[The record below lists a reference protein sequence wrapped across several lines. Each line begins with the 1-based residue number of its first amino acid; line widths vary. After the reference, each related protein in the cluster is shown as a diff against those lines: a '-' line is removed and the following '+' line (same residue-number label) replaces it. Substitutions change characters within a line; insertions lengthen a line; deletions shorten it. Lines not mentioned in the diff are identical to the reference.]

1 MSTPN
6 GVSDTHGQD
15 ANQNNIVNPADANG
29 APLAANT
36 QVIAS
41 TSNVVTIPTASAAIQ
56 APPTGSTSTSSS
68 VFGLPMDDF
77 LYQSGIAPLPETMYL
92 DNQLKVGLGT
102 LGLAQVGGQVVN
114 DSSNGESSILINS
127 DRVIINSKTAHTI
140 IAGAEGV
147 ALTSLNKVNIDA
159 DESVTIFGAN
169 GVFLGVPNKGAQ
181 PKTGIPDGIKNAPK
195 GAFTTPDGKKL
206 KSYPSPDVPYEPVV
220 LGLKLVNWL
229 EDLLVILK
237 NLQILTNTGLATPR
251 EDGQW
256 DLIAMQARLPEL
268 ISNYI
273 FVDGYSHDEMDYKS
287 VDPAPTADTVTKP
300 KTSINVNVNLTATGL
315 PGSALTPTT
324 PTGPNTAKPKYGES
338 SGEIA
343 NLNTQ

>member
-1 MSTPN
+1 
-6 GVSDTHGQD
+6 
-15 ANQNNIVNPADANG
+15 
-29 APLAANT
+29 
-36 QVIAS
+36 
-41 TSNVVTIPTASAAIQ
+41 
-56 APPTGSTSTSSS
+56 
-68 VFGLPMDDF
+68 
-77 LYQSGIAPLPETMYL
+77 
-92 DNQLKVGLGT
+92 
-102 LGLAQVGGQVVN
+102 
-114 DSSNGESSILINS
+114 
-127 DRVIINSKTAHTI
+127 
-140 IAGAEGV
+140 
-147 ALTSLNKVNIDA
+147 
-159 DESVTIFGAN
+159 
-169 GVFLGVPNKGAQ
+169 
-181 PKTGIPDGIKNAPK
+181 
-195 GAFTTPDGKKL
+195 L

-287 VDPAPTADTVTKP
+287 IDPAPTADSVTKP

-324 PTGPNTAKPKYGES
+324 PTGPNTAKPGYGES
-338 SGEIA
+338 SGRAA

>member
-15 ANQNNIVNPADANG
+15 ANQQNVVQTADPTG
-29 APLAANT
+29 APLTDTT
-36 QVIAS
+36 QVQVPPAGATTTTTVPNATAATQS
-41 TSNVVTIPTASAAIQ
+41 PTPPDAATT
-56 APPTGSTSTSSS
+56 PS
-68 VFGLPMDDF
+68 VFGLGMSDF
-77 LYQSGIAPLPETMYL
+77 LYQSGIAPLPQDMYL
-92 DNQLKVGLGT
+92 DNQLKVGLET
-102 LGLAQVGGQVVN
+102 LGLSQVGGQVVN

-181 PKTGIPDGIKNAPK
+181 PKTGEPEGIKNAAA
-195 GAFTTPDGKKL
+195 GTFTRDGKKL
-206 KSYPSPDVPYEPVV
+206 KSYPSPDVPYEPLV

-229 EDLLVILK
+229 DDLLVVLK

-256 DLIAMQARLPEL
+256 DFIALQARLPEL
-268 ISNYI
+268 ISNYV
-273 FVDGYSHDEMDYKS
+273 FVDGYSHDEMDYGNLQPS
-287 VDPAPTADTVTKP
+287 PTNVTPAK
-300 KTSINVNVNLTATGL
+300 KSINVNLNLTATGL
-315 PGSALTPTT
+315 PGSPLAPTT
-324 PTGPNTAKPKYGES
+324 PTGPNTAKPGYGES
-338 SGEIA
+338 SGRAA